1 MAATSWPKGARTEQR
16 QRGASR
22 STAGLRARPAV
33 TGGLR
38 DRGCFTGILVRLV
51 TGCSWDVTARLTPAG
66 ETTLRN
72 RRTEWLKA
80 GVLNTLVEEPV
91 AGYDKTIGPRANAA
105 SSTLLPSTASSLIWS
120 L

>member
-1 MAATSWPKGARTEQR
+1 L
-16 QRGASR
+16 
-22 STAGLRARPAV
+22 TA
-33 TGGLR
+33 
-38 DRGCFTGILVRLV
+38 ILVALV
-51 TGCSWDVTARLTPAG
+51 TGCSWEVTARLTPAG

-80 GVLNTLVEEPV
+80 GVFNKLVEEST
-91 AGYDKTIGPRANAA
+91 AGYDKIIGPRANAA